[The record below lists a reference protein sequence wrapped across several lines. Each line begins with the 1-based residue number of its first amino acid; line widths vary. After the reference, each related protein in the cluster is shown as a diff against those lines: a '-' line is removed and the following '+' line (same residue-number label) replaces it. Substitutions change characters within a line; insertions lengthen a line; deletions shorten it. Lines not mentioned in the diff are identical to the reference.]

1 MYYLKISILIMDL
14 VFVLFVMVVYT
25 KIKDVVVVGGG
36 DSALESAIY
45 LSPIVKV

>member
-1 MYYLKISILIMDL
+1 MYYLKIKYFNHGLSFCAVCDGSLYKD
-14 VFVLFVMVVYT
+14 
-25 KIKDVVVVGGG
+25 KDVVVVGGG